1 MPIIFSGGGGT
12 LSSAPAASKIA
23 QVQSAVKTGA
33 WVFRYY
39 NSWIDTGLNLNISPT
54 ASNSS
59 IIVTFHVYCST
70 SASSDDSLNNMVEA
84 KLQCNGG
91 DIFNGNQ
98 SNNTTDIIPSD
109 PTNLNMLGNNS
120 FNRVTGQGR
129 CTNDDDLLC
138 LSNSVVHNPNST
150 ANQSYKVVIRRPSG
164 SNYQHWLFHGR
175 SFDGSAQCPS
185 NITAMEIRA

>member
-1 MPIIFSGGGGT
+1 MPINYSGSGGT
-12 LSSAPAASKIA
+12 LSSAPAASKIS

-84 KLQCNGG
+84 KLRCNNT

-98 SNNTTDIIPSD
+98 SDNTTDIIPSD
-109 PTNLNMLGNNS
+109 TTNLNMLGSNS
-120 FNRVTGQGR
+120 CSRVTGALNGR
-129 CTNDDDLLC
+129 DDRLGVI
-138 LSNSVVHNPNST
+138 SHSYVHSPNST
-150 ANQSYKVVIRRPSG
+150 GNQNYKVEIRRPNGAGYS
-164 SNYQHWLFHGR
+164 HWLFHGR
-175 SFDGSAQCPS
+175 NYDGGSQAPS
-185 NITAMEIRA
+185 SIIAMEVRA

>member
-84 KLQCNGG
+84 KLQCNGTQA
-91 DIFNGNQ
+91 D
-98 SNNTTDIIPSD
+98 NTTDIIPSD
-109 PTNLNMLGNNS
+109 PTNLSFLGSNS
-120 FNRVTGQGR
+120 FQRVTGALNGR
-129 CTNDDDLLC
+129 DNRLGVISHTFR
-138 LSNSVVHNPNST
+138 HNPNTT
-150 ANQSYKVVIRRPSG
+150 ANQNYKVIIRRPNGAS
-164 SNYQHWLFHGR
+164 YQHWLFHGR
-175 SFDGSAQCPS
+175 NFSGGSQAPS
-185 NITAMEIRA
+185 SIIAMEVRA